1 MRMKLRRGMVATL
14 LAGAMIFAGAAH
26 ASHHAGKMGHGSAAD
41 RAARQTEHMTQALGL
56 SEEQAR
62 QVGEI
67 NQKYATE
74 AQASLEN
81 AASRDERYGVM
92 REVMGKRDEEL
103 RQVLTDEQF
112 ESLKNMRESM
122 RKAHKPRGGQDE
134 LRKD

>member
-1 MRMKLRRGMVATL
+1 MRVKLRRSVVATL

-67 NQKYATE
+67 NEKYATE

-81 AASRDERYGVM
+81 AASRDERYGLM

-103 RQVLTDEQF
+103 RQVLTDEQY

-122 RKAHKPRGGQDE
+122 RKARKPRGGQDE

>member
-1 MRMKLRRGMVATL
+1 
-14 LAGAMIFAGAAH
+14 
-26 ASHHAGKMGHGSAAD
+26 
-41 RAARQTEHMTQALGL
+41 MTQALGL

-67 NQKYATE
+67 NEKYATE

-81 AASRDERYGVM
+81 AASRDERYGLM

-103 RQVLTDEQF
+103 RQVLTDEQY

-122 RKAHKPRGGQDE
+122 RKARKPRGGQDE